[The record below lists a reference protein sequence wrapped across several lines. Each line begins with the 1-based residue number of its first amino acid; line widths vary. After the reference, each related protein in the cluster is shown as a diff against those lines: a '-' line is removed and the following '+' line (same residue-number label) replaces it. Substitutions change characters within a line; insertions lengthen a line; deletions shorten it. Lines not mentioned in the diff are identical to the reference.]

1 MKMLHA
7 LFLCGAALAL
17 YGCDQGTNTPGGPG
31 TAIPD
36 SEKPLLGETANTFT
50 LDVPMIATSV
60 KQGEMDTVSIGI
72 DRGTN
77 FDQDVALTL
86 SDVPPGVTID
96 PASPVL
102 SRTEETEEL
111 TVRAAPDAALGDF
124 IVKISGRPD
133 TGASANAELKLSI
146 GEGDA
151 AAPTQ
156 P

>member
-1 MKMLHA
+1 MKMLKA
-7 LFLCGAALAL
+7 LILSGVVLAL
-17 YGCDQGTNTPGGPG
+17 YGCSQGTNTPGGPG
-31 TAIPD
+31 TAMPE

-50 LDVPMIATSV
+50 LDVPMMGTTV

-124 IVKISGRPD
+124 VVKISGSPD
-133 TGASANAELKLSI
+133 TGATANAELKITISMA
-146 GEGDA
+146 DA
-151 AAPTQ
+151 APATQ